1 MKSIAFDEENGKQI
15 SARIQEFFKR
25 YQLSEILRK
34 SNAYKQQGVSVM
46 AIMSYL
52 FCLVFRNR
60 SMFLDMQSGKAPAFR
75 KDTVYRLRN
84 ATHINWMRFTT
95 LLSAKIIGTTVEP
108 LTNEKR
114 RNAFVIDDTVFER
127 NGSQKVELLAKV
139 YDHAHHRY
147 TRGFRMLT
155 LGWSDG
161 VTFLPVN
168 SCLLSTGK
176 QENRLSEGKIPDSR
190 SNGAKMRELAVKKGT
205 EVISDLISEAQSAGI
220 CADYVLFDSWFSS
233 PKVIRSVR
241 EKNLDVVAMVKKSSK
256 IHYSFQGELLSC
268 KEIYARCKKRR
279 GRSRYLLSVP
289 IEICGGEPE
298 NAPIPAKLVFVRNR
312 SNRKDYLAL
321 ISTDTTLTED
331 EIIQLYGKR
340 WDIEVFFKTSKS
352 VLRLTGECRSLS
364 YDAMCAQCAIVF
376 ARYMFLAV
384 GIRENQDLRSAGPLF
399 CLVADELADISFA
412 EALEKLRLFLEEL
425 LQGFNHLQQ
434 GICALI
440 VEFLA
445 DLPADVAK
453 FLDLDR
459 LRADFDAKTGCEV

>member
-15 SARIQEFFKR
+15 SERIRAFFQR
-25 YQLSEILRK
+25 YQLCDILRK
-34 SNAYKQQGVSVM
+34 SNAYKQQGVSIM

-60 SMFLDMQSGKAPAFR
+60 SMFMDMQSGKAPNFR
-75 KDTVYRLRN
+75 KDTVYRFKN
-84 ATHINWMRFTT
+84 ATHINWMHFTT
-95 LLSAKIIGTTVEP
+95 LLSANIIGTTLEP
-108 LTNEKR
+108 LTSENR
-114 RNAFVIDDTVFER
+114 RNAFVVDDTIFER
-127 NGSQKVELLAKV
+127 NGSRKVELLAKV
-139 YDHAHHRY
+139 YDHARHRF

-161 VTFLPVN
+161 VTFLPIN
-168 SCLLSTGK
+168 SCLLSTAN
-176 QENRLSEGKIPDSR
+176 QQNRLSEGKILDSR
-190 SNGAKMRELAVKKGT
+190 SNGAKAREMATKKGT

-220 CADYVLFDSWFSS
+220 QADYVLFDSWFSS
-233 PKVIRSVR
+233 PKVIRSMR
-241 EKNLDVVAMVKKSSK
+241 EKNLDVVAMVKQSSK
-256 IHYSFQGELLSC
+256 FHYAFQGEKLSC

-289 IEICGGEPE
+289 IEIGGGEPE
-298 NAPIPAKLVFVRNR
+298 ATPIPAKLVFVRNR
-312 SNRKDYLAL
+312 SNRKDYLVL

-352 VLRLTGECRSLS
+352 VLHLTGECRSLS

-399 CLVADELADISFA
+399 CLIADELADISFA
-412 EALEKLRLFLEEL
+412 EAMEKLQLFLKEL
-425 LQGFNHLQQ
+425 LEGFDTLQQ
-434 GICALI
+434 NIGPLI
-440 VEFLA
+440 LKLLA
-445 DLPADVAK
+445 DLPAEITAS
-453 FLDLDR
+453 LDLDD
-459 LRADFDAKTGCEV
+459 LKAVLG

>member
-15 SARIQEFFKR
+15 SERIRAFFQR
-25 YQLSEILRK
+25 YQLCDILRK

-60 SMFLDMQSGKAPAFR
+60 SMFVDMQSSKAPNFR
-75 KDTVYRLRN
+75 KDTVYRFKN
-84 ATHINWMRFTT
+84 ATHINWMHFTT
-95 LLSAKIIGTTVEP
+95 LLSANIIGTTLEP
-108 LTNEKR
+108 LTSENR
-114 RNAFVIDDTVFER
+114 RNAFVVDDTIFER
-127 NGSQKVELLAKV
+127 NGSRKVELLAKV
-139 YDHAHHRY
+139 YDHARHRF

-161 VTFLPVN
+161 VTFLPIN
-168 SCLLSTGK
+168 SCLLSTAN
-176 QENRLSEGKIPDSR
+176 QQNRLSEGKILDSR
-190 SNGAKMRELAVKKGT
+190 SNGAKAREMATKKGT

-220 CADYVLFDSWFSS
+220 QADYVLFDSWFSS
-233 PKVIRSVR
+233 PKVIRSMR
-241 EKNLDVVAMVKKSSK
+241 EKKLDVVAMVKQSSK
-256 IHYSFQGELLSC
+256 FHYAFQGEKLSC

-289 IEICGGEPE
+289 IEIGGGEPE
-298 NAPIPAKLVFVRNR
+298 ATPIPAKLVFVRNR
-312 SNRKDYLAL
+312 SNRKDYLVL

-352 VLRLTGECRSLS
+352 VLHLTGECRSLS

-399 CLVADELADISFA
+399 CLIADELADISFA
-412 EALEKLRLFLEEL
+412 EAMEKLQLFLKEL
-425 LQGFNHLQQ
+425 LEGFDTLQQ
-434 GICALI
+434 NIGPLI
-440 VEFLA
+440 LKLLA
-445 DLPADVAK
+445 DLPAEITAS
-453 FLDLDR
+453 LDLDD
-459 LRADFDAKTGCEV
+459 LKAVLG

>member
-1 MKSIAFDEENGKQI
+1 
-15 SARIQEFFKR
+15 
-25 YQLSEILRK
+25 
-34 SNAYKQQGVSVM
+34 
-46 AIMSYL
+46 
-52 FCLVFRNR
+52 
-60 SMFLDMQSGKAPAFR
+60 
-75 KDTVYRLRN
+75 
-84 ATHINWMRFTT
+84 MRFTT

-127 NGSQKVELLAKV
+127 NGSKKVELLAKV
-139 YDHAHHRY
+139 YDHARHRY
-147 TRGFRMLT
+147 THGFRMVT

-176 QENRLSEGKIPDSR
+176 QENRLSEGKILDSR

-205 EVISDLISEAQSAGI
+205 KVISDLISEAQSAGI

-233 PKVIRSVR
+233 PKVIRSMR

-279 GRSRYLLSVP
+279 GRSRYLLSAP
-289 IEICGGEPE
+289 IEICGGGPE

-312 SNRKDYLAL
+312 SNRKDFLAL

-412 EALEKLRLFLEEL
+412 EALEKLKLFLEEL

>member
-1 MKSIAFDEENGKQI
+1 MKSIAFDEENGKQT

-60 SMFLDMQSGKAPAFR
+60 SMFLDMQSGKAPFFG
-75 KDTVYRLRN
+75 KDAVYRLKN

-95 LLSAKIIGTTVEP
+95 LLSAKIIGTTLEP

-127 NGSQKVELLAKV
+127 NGSKKVELLAKV
-139 YDHAHHRY
+139 YDHARHRY
-147 TRGFRMLT
+147 TRGYRMLT

-168 SCLLSTGK
+168 SCLLSTEK
-176 QENRLSEGKIPDSR
+176 QENRLFEGKVLNSR
-190 SNGAKMRELAVKKGT
+190 SNRAKIRKLAVKKGT

-220 CADYVLFDSWFSS
+220 CADYVLFDRWFSS
-233 PKVIRSVR
+233 PKVIRSMR
-241 EKNLDVVAMVKKSSK
+241 EKNLDVVSMVKKSSK

-268 KEIYARCKKRR
+268 KDIYARCKKHR

-298 NAPIPAKLVFVRNR
+298 DAPIPAKLLFVRNR
-312 SNRKDYLAL
+312 SNRKDYLVL
-321 ISTDTTLTED
+321 ISTDTTLTEY
-331 EIIQLYGKR
+331 ETIQLYGKR
-340 WDIEVFFKTSKS
+340 
-352 VLRLTGECRSLS
+352 
-364 YDAMCAQCAIVF
+364 
-376 ARYMFLAV
+376 
-384 GIRENQDLRSAGPLF
+384 
-399 CLVADELADISFA
+399 
-412 EALEKLRLFLEEL
+412 
-425 LQGFNHLQQ
+425 
-434 GICALI
+434 
-440 VEFLA
+440 
-445 DLPADVAK
+445 
-453 FLDLDR
+453 
-459 LRADFDAKTGCEV
+459 

>member
-15 SARIQEFFKR
+15 SERIRAFFQR
-25 YQLSEILRK
+25 YQLCDILRK

-60 SMFLDMQSGKAPAFR
+60 SMFVDMQSGKAPNFR
-75 KDTVYRLRN
+75 KDTVYRFKN
-84 ATHINWMRFTT
+84 ATHINWMHFTT
-95 LLSAKIIGTTVEP
+95 LLSANIIGTTLEP
-108 LTNEKR
+108 LTSENR
-114 RNAFVIDDTVFER
+114 RNAFVVDDTIFER
-127 NGSQKVELLAKV
+127 NGSRKVELLAKV
-139 YDHAHHRY
+139 YDHARHRF

-161 VTFLPVN
+161 VTFLPIN
-168 SCLLSTGK
+168 SCLLSTAN
-176 QENRLSEGKIPDSR
+176 QQNRLSEGKILDSR
-190 SNGAKMRELAVKKGT
+190 SNGAKAREMATKKGT

-220 CADYVLFDSWFSS
+220 QADYVLFDSWFSS
-233 PKVIRSVR
+233 PKVIRSMR
-241 EKNLDVVAMVKKSSK
+241 EKKLDVVAMVKQSSK
-256 IHYSFQGELLSC
+256 FHYAFQGEKLSC

-289 IEICGGEPE
+289 IEIGGGEPE
-298 NAPIPAKLVFVRNR
+298 ATPIPAKLVFVRNR
-312 SNRKDYLAL
+312 SNRKDYLVL

-352 VLRLTGECRSLS
+352 VLHLTGECRSLS

-399 CLVADELADISFA
+399 CLIADELADISFA
-412 EALEKLRLFLEEL
+412 EAMEKLQLFLKEL
-425 LQGFNHLQQ
+425 LEGFDTLQQ
-434 GICALI
+434 NIGPLI
-440 VEFLA
+440 LKLLA
-445 DLPADVAK
+445 DLPAEITAS
-453 FLDLDR
+453 LDLDD
-459 LRADFDAKTGCEV
+459 LKAVLG

>member
-15 SARIQEFFKR
+15 SERIRAFFQR
-25 YQLSEILRK
+25 YQLCDILRK

-60 SMFLDMQSGKAPAFR
+60 SMFVDMQSSKAPNFR
-75 KDTVYRLRN
+75 KDTVYRFKN
-84 ATHINWMRFTT
+84 ATHINWMHFTT
-95 LLSAKIIGTTVEP
+95 LLSANIIGTTLEP
-108 LTNEKR
+108 LTSENR
-114 RNAFVIDDTVFER
+114 RNAFVVDDTIFER
-127 NGSQKVELLAKV
+127 NGSRKVELLAKV
-139 YDHAHHRY
+139 YDHARHRF

-161 VTFLPVN
+161 VTFLPIN
-168 SCLLSTGK
+168 SCLLSTAN
-176 QENRLSEGKIPDSR
+176 QQNRLSEGKILDSR
-190 SNGAKMRELAVKKGT
+190 SNGAKAREMATKKGT

-220 CADYVLFDSWFSS
+220 QADYVLFDSWFSS
-233 PKVIRSVR
+233 PKVIRSMR
-241 EKNLDVVAMVKKSSK
+241 EKKLDVVAMVKQSSK
-256 IHYSFQGELLSC
+256 FHYAFQGEKLSC

-289 IEICGGEPE
+289 IEIGGGEPE
-298 NAPIPAKLVFVRNR
+298 ATPIPAKLVFVRNR
-312 SNRKDYLAL
+312 SNRKDYLVL

-352 VLRLTGECRSLS
+352 VLHLTGECRSLS

-399 CLVADELADISFA
+399 CLIADELADISFA
-412 EALEKLRLFLEEL
+412 EAMEKLQLFLKEL
-425 LQGFNHLQQ
+425 LEGFDTLQQ
-434 GICALI
+434 NIGPLI
-440 VEFLA
+440 LKLLA
-445 DLPADVAK
+445 DLPAEITAS
-453 FLDLDR
+453 LDLDD
-459 LRADFDAKTGCEV
+459 LKAVWG

>member
-15 SARIQEFFKR
+15 SERIRAFFQR
-25 YQLSEILRK
+25 YQLCDILRK

-60 SMFLDMQSGKAPAFR
+60 SMFVDMQSGKAPNFR
-75 KDTVYRLRN
+75 KDTVYRFKN
-84 ATHINWMRFTT
+84 ATHINWMHFTT
-95 LLSAKIIGTTVEP
+95 LLSANIIGTTLEP
-108 LTNEKR
+108 LTSENR
-114 RNAFVIDDTVFER
+114 RNAFVVDDTIFER
-127 NGSQKVELLAKV
+127 NGSRKVELLAKV
-139 YDHAHHRY
+139 YDHARHRF

-161 VTFLPVN
+161 VTFLPIN
-168 SCLLSTGK
+168 SCLLSTAN
-176 QENRLSEGKIPDSR
+176 QQNRLSEGKILDSR
-190 SNGAKMRELAVKKGT
+190 SNGAKAREMATKKGT

-220 CADYVLFDSWFSS
+220 QADYVLFDSWFSS
-233 PKVIRSVR
+233 PKVIRSMR
-241 EKNLDVVAMVKKSSK
+241 EKNLDVVAMVKQSSK
-256 IHYSFQGELLSC
+256 FHYAFQGEKLSC

-289 IEICGGEPE
+289 IEIGGGEPE
-298 NAPIPAKLVFVRNR
+298 ATPIPAKLVFVRNR
-312 SNRKDYLAL
+312 SNRKDYLVL

-352 VLRLTGECRSLS
+352 VLHLTGECRSLS
-364 YDAMCAQCAIVF
+364 YDVMCAQCAIVF

-399 CLVADELADISFA
+399 CLIADELADISFA
-412 EALEKLRLFLEEL
+412 EAMEKLQLFLKEL
-425 LQGFNHLQQ
+425 LEGFDTLQQ
-434 GICALI
+434 NIGPLI
-440 VEFLA
+440 LKLLA
-445 DLPADVAK
+445 DLPAEITAS
-453 FLDLDR
+453 LDLDD
-459 LRADFDAKTGCEV
+459 LKAVLG

>member
-15 SARIQEFFKR
+15 SERIRAFFQR
-25 YQLSEILRK
+25 YQLCDILRK

-60 SMFLDMQSGKAPAFR
+60 SMFVDMQSGKAPNFR
-75 KDTVYRLRN
+75 KDTVYRFKN
-84 ATHINWMRFTT
+84 ATHINWMHFTT
-95 LLSAKIIGTTVEP
+95 LLSANIIGTTLEP
-108 LTNEKR
+108 LTSENR
-114 RNAFVIDDTVFER
+114 RNAFVVDDTIFER
-127 NGSQKVELLAKV
+127 NGSRKVELLAKV
-139 YDHAHHRY
+139 YDHARHRF

-161 VTFLPVN
+161 VTFLPIN
-168 SCLLSTGK
+168 SCLLSTAN
-176 QENRLSEGKIPDSR
+176 QQNRLSEGKILDSR
-190 SNGAKMRELAVKKGT
+190 SNGAKAREMATKKGT

-220 CADYVLFDSWFSS
+220 QADYVLFDSWFSS
-233 PKVIRSVR
+233 PKVIRSMR
-241 EKNLDVVAMVKKSSK
+241 EKNLDVVAMVKQSSK
-256 IHYSFQGELLSC
+256 FHYAFQGEKLSC

-289 IEICGGEPE
+289 IEIGGGEPE
-298 NAPIPAKLVFVRNR
+298 ATPIPAKLVFVRNR
-312 SNRKDYLAL
+312 SNRKDYLVL

-352 VLRLTGECRSLS
+352 VLHLTGECRSLS

-399 CLVADELADISFA
+399 CLIADELADISFA
-412 EALEKLRLFLEEL
+412 EAMEKLQLFLKEL
-425 LQGFNHLQQ
+425 LEGFDTLQQ
-434 GICALI
+434 NIGPLI
-440 VEFLA
+440 LKLLA
-445 DLPADVAK
+445 DLPAEITAS
-453 FLDLDR
+453 LDLDD
-459 LRADFDAKTGCEV
+459 LKAVLG

>member
-15 SARIQEFFKR
+15 SERIRAFFQR
-25 YQLSEILRK
+25 YQLCDILRK

-52 FCLVFRNR
+52 FCLVFHNR
-60 SMFLDMQSGKAPAFR
+60 SMFVDMQSGKAPNFR
-75 KDTVYRLRN
+75 KDTVYRFKN
-84 ATHINWMRFTT
+84 ATHINWMHFTT
-95 LLSAKIIGTTVEP
+95 LLSANIIGTTLEP
-108 LTNEKR
+108 LTSENR
-114 RNAFVIDDTVFER
+114 RNAFVVDDTIFER
-127 NGSQKVELLAKV
+127 NGSRKVELLAKV
-139 YDHAHHRY
+139 YDHARHRF

-161 VTFLPVN
+161 VTFLPIN
-168 SCLLSTGK
+168 SCLLSTAN
-176 QENRLSEGKIPDSR
+176 QQNRLSEGKILDSR
-190 SNGAKMRELAVKKGT
+190 SNGAKAREMATKKGT

-220 CADYVLFDSWFSS
+220 QADYVLFDSWFSS
-233 PKVIRSVR
+233 PKVIRSMR
-241 EKNLDVVAMVKKSSK
+241 EKNLDVVAMVKQSSK
-256 IHYSFQGELLSC
+256 FHYAFQGEKLSC

-289 IEICGGEPE
+289 IEIGGGEPE
-298 NAPIPAKLVFVRNR
+298 ATPIPAKLVFVRNR
-312 SNRKDYLAL
+312 SNRKDYLVL

-352 VLRLTGECRSLS
+352 VLHLTGECRSLS

-399 CLVADELADISFA
+399 CLIADELADISFA
-412 EALEKLRLFLEEL
+412 EAMEKLQLFLKEL
-425 LQGFNHLQQ
+425 LEGFDTLQQ
-434 GICALI
+434 NIGPLI
-440 VEFLA
+440 LKLLA
-445 DLPADVAK
+445 DLPAEITAS
-453 FLDLDR
+453 LDLDD
-459 LRADFDAKTGCEV
+459 LKAVLG

>member
-15 SARIQEFFKR
+15 SERIRAFFQR
-25 YQLSEILRK
+25 YQLCDILRK

-60 SMFLDMQSGKAPAFR
+60 SMFVDMQSGKAPNFR
-75 KDTVYRLRN
+75 KDTVYRFKN
-84 ATHINWMRFTT
+84 ATHINWMHFTT
-95 LLSAKIIGTTVEP
+95 LLSANIIGTTLEP
-108 LTNEKR
+108 LTSENR
-114 RNAFVIDDTVFER
+114 RNAFVVDDTIFER
-127 NGSQKVELLAKV
+127 NGSRKVELLAKV
-139 YDHAHHRY
+139 YDHARHRF

-161 VTFLPVN
+161 VTFLPIN
-168 SCLLSTGK
+168 SCLLSTAN
-176 QENRLSEGKIPDSR
+176 QQNRLSEGKILDSR
-190 SNGAKMRELAVKKGT
+190 SNGAKAREMATKKGT

-220 CADYVLFDSWFSS
+220 QADYVLFDSWFSS
-233 PKVIRSVR
+233 PKVIRSMR
-241 EKNLDVVAMVKKSSK
+241 EKKLDVVAMVKQSSK
-256 IHYSFQGELLSC
+256 FHYAFQGEKLSC

-289 IEICGGEPE
+289 IEIGGGEPE
-298 NAPIPAKLVFVRNR
+298 ATPIPAKLVFVRNR
-312 SNRKDYLAL
+312 SNRKDYLVL
-321 ISTDTTLTED
+321 ISTDTTLTEN

-352 VLRLTGECRSLS
+352 VLHLTGECRSLS

-399 CLVADELADISFA
+399 CLIADELADISFA
-412 EALEKLRLFLEEL
+412 EAMEKLQLFLKEL
-425 LQGFNHLQQ
+425 LEGFDTLQQ
-434 GICALI
+434 NIGPLI
-440 VEFLA
+440 LKLLA
-445 DLPADVAK
+445 DLPAEITAS
-453 FLDLDR
+453 LDLDD
-459 LRADFDAKTGCEV
+459 LKAVLG

>member
-1 MKSIAFDEENGKQI
+1 MKSIAFDEENGKHI
-15 SARIQEFFKR
+15 SARIREFFKR

-46 AIMSYL
+46 TIMSYL
-52 FCLVFRNR
+52 FCLVFRSR

-75 KDTVYRLRN
+75 KDTIYRLKN

-95 LLSAKIIGTTVEP
+95 LLSARIIGETVEP
-108 LTNEKR
+108 LTNKER
-114 RNAFVIDDTVFER
+114 RNAFVIDDTIFER
-127 NGSQKVELLAKV
+127 NGSKKVELLAKV
-139 YDHAHHRY
+139 YDHARHRF

-168 SCLLSTGK
+168 SCLLSTENQQNRISSGK
-176 QENRLSEGKIPDSR
+176 VLDPR
-190 SNGAKMRELAVKKGT
+190 SNGAKARELAVKKGT

-220 CADYVLFDSWFSS
+220 HADYVLFDSWFSS
-233 PKVIRSVR
+233 PKVIRSMR

-256 IHYSFQGELLSC
+256 IHYNFQGELLSC
-268 KEIYARCKKRR
+268 KDIYARCKKRR

-289 IEICGGEPE
+289 IEICSGEPDA
-298 NAPIPAKLVFVRNR
+298 APIPAKLVFVRNR
-312 SNRKDYLAL
+312 SNRKDYLVL

-384 GIRENQDLRSAGPLF
+384 GVRENQDLRSAGPLF

-412 EALEKLRLFLEEL
+412 ESMEKLQLFLEEL
-425 LQGFNHLQQ
+425 LQGFKPLQQ
-434 GICALI
+434 DICALI
-440 VEFLA
+440 MEFLA
-445 DLPADVAK
+445 DLPAEIAE
-453 FLDLDR
+453 FLDLNSVK
-459 LRADFDAKTGCEV
+459 AGFQTKMGCEV

>member
-15 SARIQEFFKR
+15 SERIRAFFQR
-25 YQLSEILRK
+25 YQLCDILRK

-60 SMFLDMQSGKAPAFR
+60 SMFVDMQSSKAPNFR
-75 KDTVYRLRN
+75 KDTVYRFKN
-84 ATHINWMRFTT
+84 ATHINWMHFTT
-95 LLSAKIIGTTVEP
+95 LLSANIIGTTLEP
-108 LTNEKR
+108 LTSENR
-114 RNAFVIDDTVFER
+114 RNAFVVDDTIFER
-127 NGSQKVELLAKV
+127 NGSRKVELLAKV
-139 YDHAHHRY
+139 YDHARHRF

-161 VTFLPVN
+161 VTFLPIN
-168 SCLLSTGK
+168 SCLLSTAN
-176 QENRLSEGKIPDSR
+176 QQNRLSEGKILDSR
-190 SNGAKMRELAVKKGT
+190 SNGAKAREMATKKGT

-220 CADYVLFDSWFSS
+220 QADYVLFDSWFSS
-233 PKVIRSVR
+233 PKVIRSMR
-241 EKNLDVVAMVKKSSK
+241 EKNLDVVAMVKQSSK
-256 IHYSFQGELLSC
+256 FHYAFQGEKLSC

-289 IEICGGEPE
+289 IEIGGGEPE
-298 NAPIPAKLVFVRNR
+298 ATPIPAKLVFVRNR
-312 SNRKDYLAL
+312 SNRKDYLVL

-352 VLRLTGECRSLS
+352 VLHLTGECRSLS

-399 CLVADELADISFA
+399 CLIADELADISFA
-412 EALEKLRLFLEEL
+412 EAMEKLQLFLKEL
-425 LQGFNHLQQ
+425 LEGFDTLQQ
-434 GICALI
+434 NIGPLI
-440 VEFLA
+440 LKLLA
-445 DLPADVAK
+445 DLPAEITAS
-453 FLDLDR
+453 LDLDD
-459 LRADFDAKTGCEV
+459 LKAVLG

>member
-1 MKSIAFDEENGKQI
+1 MKSIAFDDENGKYI
-15 SARIQEFFKR
+15 SARIREFFKR
-25 YQLSEILRK
+25 YQLSEIMRK

-46 AIMSYL
+46 TIMSYL

-60 SMFLDMQSGKAPAFR
+60 SLFLDMQLSKTPAFQ
-75 KDTVYRLRN
+75 KDTIYRFKN

-95 LLSAKIIGTTVEP
+95 LLSARIIGETVAP
-108 LTNEKR
+108 LTSEKR

-127 NGSQKVELLAKV
+127 KGSKKVELLAKV
-139 YDHAHHRY
+139 YDHARHRF

-168 SCLLSTGK
+168 SCLLST
-176 QENRLSEGKIPDSR
+176 ENQQNRINGEKVLDPR
-190 SNGAKMRELAVKKGT
+190 SNGAKARELAVKKGT
-205 EVISDLISEAQSAGI
+205 EVVSDLISEAQAAGI
-220 CADYVLFDSWFSS
+220 HADYVLFDSWFSS
-233 PKVIRSVR
+233 PKVIRSMR

-256 IHYSFQGELLSC
+256 IHYGFQGDLLSC

-289 IEICGGEPE
+289 IEICSGESE
-298 NAPIPAKLVFVRNR
+298 APSIPAKLVFVRNR
-312 SNRKDYLAL
+312 SNRKDYLVL
-321 ISTDTTLTED
+321 ISTDITLTED

-384 GIRENQDLRSAGPLF
+384 GIRENQDLRSVGPLF
-399 CLVADELADISFA
+399 CMVADELADITFA
-412 EALEKLRLFLEEL
+412 ESMEKLQLFLEEL
-425 LQGFNHLQQ
+425 LHGFNALQQ
-434 GICALI
+434 DICVLI
-440 VEFLA
+440 MEFLA
-445 DLPADVAK
+445 DLPAK
-453 FLDLDR
+453 IKEFLDLDR
-459 LRADFDAKTGCEV
+459 LSAGFRAKMGCEV

>member
-1 MKSIAFDEENGKQI
+1 MKSIAFDEENGKHI

-25 YQLSEILRK
+25 YQLSDILRK
-34 SNAYKQQGVSVM
+34 SNAYKHQGVSCV

-75 KDTVYRLRN
+75 KDTIYRLKN

-95 LLSAKIIGTTVEP
+95 LLSARIIGETVEP
-108 LTNEKR
+108 LTNENR
-114 RNAFVIDDTVFER
+114 RNAFVIDDTIFER
-127 NGSQKVELLAKV
+127 NGSKKVELLAKV
-139 YDHAHHRY
+139 YDHARHHF

-168 SCLLSTGK
+168 SCLLSTEN
-176 QENRLSEGKIPDSR
+176 QQNRLSNGKVLDPR
-190 SNGAKMRELAVKKGT
+190 SNGAKARELAVKKGT
-205 EVISDLISEAQSAGI
+205 EVISDLISEAQLAGI
-220 CADYVLFDSWFSS
+220 HADYVLFDSWFSS
-233 PKVIRSVR
+233 PKVIRSMR

-256 IHYSFQGELLSC
+256 IHYQFQDELLSC
-268 KEIYARCKKRR
+268 KDIYARCKKRR

-289 IEICGGEPE
+289 IEICGGEPDV
-298 NAPIPAKLVFVRNR
+298 APIPAKLVFVRNR
-312 SNRKDYLAL
+312 SNRKDYLVL

-331 EIIQLYGKR
+331 EIVQLYGKR

-352 VLRLTGECRSLS
+352 VLRLTCECRSLS

-384 GIRENQDLRSAGPLF
+384 GVRENQDLRSAGPLF

-412 EALEKLRLFLEEL
+412 ESMAKLQLFLEEL
-425 LQGFNHLQQ
+425 LHGFNALQQ
-434 GICALI
+434 DICTLI
-440 VEFLA
+440 MEFLA
-445 DLPADVAK
+445 DLPAEITE
-453 FLDLDR
+453 FLDLDGLKAGFR
-459 LRADFDAKTGCEV
+459 TKMGCEV

>member
-15 SARIQEFFKR
+15 SERIRAFFQR
-25 YQLSEILRK
+25 YQLCDILRK

-60 SMFLDMQSGKAPAFR
+60 SMFVDMQSSKAPNFR
-75 KDTVYRLRN
+75 KDTVYRFKN
-84 ATHINWMRFTT
+84 ATHINWMHFTT
-95 LLSAKIIGTTVEP
+95 LLSANIIGTTLEP
-108 LTNEKR
+108 LTSENR
-114 RNAFVIDDTVFER
+114 RNAFVVDDTIFER
-127 NGSQKVELLAKV
+127 NGSRKVELLAKV
-139 YDHAHHRY
+139 YDHARHRF

-161 VTFLPVN
+161 VTFLPIN
-168 SCLLSTGK
+168 SCLLSTAN
-176 QENRLSEGKIPDSR
+176 QQNRLSEGKILDSR
-190 SNGAKMRELAVKKGT
+190 SNGAKAREMATKKGT

-220 CADYVLFDSWFSS
+220 QADYVLFDSWFSS
-233 PKVIRSVR
+233 PKVIRSMR
-241 EKNLDVVAMVKKSSK
+241 EKKLDVVAMVKQSSK
-256 IHYSFQGELLSC
+256 FHYAFQGEKLSC

-289 IEICGGEPE
+289 IEIGGGEPE
-298 NAPIPAKLVFVRNR
+298 ATPIPAKLVFVRNR
-312 SNRKDYLAL
+312 SNRKDYLVL

-352 VLRLTGECRSLS
+352 VLHLTGECRSLS

-399 CLVADELADISFA
+399 CLIADELADISFA
-412 EALEKLRLFLEEL
+412 EAMEKLQLFLKEL
-425 LQGFNHLQQ
+425 LEGFDTLQQ
-434 GICALI
+434 NIGTLI
-440 VEFLA
+440 LKLLA
-445 DLPADVAK
+445 DLPAEITAS
-453 FLDLDR
+453 LDLDD
-459 LRADFDAKTGCEV
+459 LKAVLG